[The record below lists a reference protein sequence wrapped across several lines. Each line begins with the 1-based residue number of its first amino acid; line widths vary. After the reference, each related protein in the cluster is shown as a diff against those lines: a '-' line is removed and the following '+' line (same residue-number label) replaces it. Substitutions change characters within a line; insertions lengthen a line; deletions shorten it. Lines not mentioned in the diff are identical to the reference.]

1 MKKIITIATLLF
13 TSSLYAAT
21 YTYNQLL
28 QSVMGT
34 GEKIEL
40 KVGDIIDFENGYTM
54 EIKENEKEFKAFG
67 LTLEE
72 IKSKVENIERQTT
85 VEYFNA

>member
-1 MKKIITIATLLF
+1 MKKIITIATLLL

-54 EIKENEKEFKAFG
+54 EIKENEKEVKAFG

>member
-1 MKKIITIATLLF
+1 MKKIITIATLLL

>member
-1 MKKIITIATLLF
+1 MKKIITIATLLL

-34 GEKIEL
+34 GEQIEL